1 MGWIRNTVDSVK
13 SRRIRPLPQLV
24 NLGPYSNPTSFLLLL
39 LCVSKAACFLSRRPS
54 KFSFL
59 SSVIILSEG
68 LACLAGADSPGSL
81 LGVAISES
89 MEPGIKRG
97 DLMFL
102 KISKDPIHAGE
113 IILFNVDGLDVPIS
127 HRVTTVRI
135 FCHIHSLLFIFNNIY
150 ICAKDTSFII
160 CQVHGHR
167 NTGKV
172 YILTKGDNNHLDDR
186 ILYARGQ
193 RWLLRPHVI
202 ARVIGLLPYVGW
214 IKLILTENPIIKYI
228 VWGTLTLLIAT
239 SKN

>member
-24 NLGPYSNPTSFLLLL
+24 NLVKLLASYLDDPQNVL
-39 LCVSKAACFLSRRPS
+39 
-54 KFSFL
+54 SFL

-127 HRVTTVRI
+127 HRVTTV
-135 FCHIHSLLFIFNNIY
+135 
-150 ICAKDTSFII
+150 
-160 CQVHGHR
+160 HGHR

-202 ARVIGLLPYVGW
+202 ARVIG
-214 IKLILTENPIIKYI
+214 
-228 VWGTLTLLIAT
+228 
-239 SKN
+239 

>member
-127 HRVTTVRI
+127 HRVTTV
-135 FCHIHSLLFIFNNIY
+135 
-150 ICAKDTSFII
+150 
-160 CQVHGHR
+160 HGHR

>member
-13 SRRIRPLPQLV
+13 SRRFRPLPQLV
-24 NLGPYSNPTSFLLLL
+24 NL
-39 LCVSKAACFLSRRPS
+39 V
-54 KFSFL
+54 SFL

-102 KISKDPIHAGE
+102 NISKDPIHAGE

-127 HRVTTVRI
+127 HRVIT
-135 FCHIHSLLFIFNNIY
+135 
-150 ICAKDTSFII
+150 
-160 CQVHGHR
+160 VHGHR

-172 YILTKGDNNHLDDR
+172 YILTRGDSNHLDDR

-193 RWLLRPHVI
+193 RWLLRHHVI
-202 ARVIGLLPYVGW
+202 ARVVGLLPYVGW

-228 VWGTLTLLIAT
+228 VLGTLALLIAT